1 MIHDEENVLAD
12 DELFILGSFYNHTD
26 GLKVLEHIPN
36 KDGMNKK
43 PRQGTKDPK
52 RQESGKK

>member
-1 MIHDEENVLAD
+1 MYLYTHD
-12 DELFILGSFYNHTD
+12 NHTD

-36 KDGMNKK
+36 KDGMSKK